1 MGWDGADY
9 VQVLPL
15 EKRNA
20 LRWRSRRLREA
31 DVVGAGRWW
40 PPAYPESQIPHRGA
54 RYTVRIL
61 SPYRP
66 LLLLIIN
73 LDATKVPNYLRCSHL
88 HVGAA
93 IAHMLHLKPFMR
105 RSPSRVLLVVVNIE
119 AAVNRIIML
128 DMQGLSYS
136 YFCTLSTRPPPPP
149 LLVFHALDATNT
161 SSDLRCSHSHACRV
175 LQWEGGRWAEFYL
188 VGMNIE
194 AAVYRII
201 MLDTEGVMS
210 FFFLYAAHCSHIIDL
225 IPPTF
230 YCWHCQIC
238 EVIECV
244 AATVCLTKSKH
255 TMKRNPSSSWQELG
269 ADDLKGECFKIFI
282 ALIS

>member
-136 YFCTLSTRPPPPP
+136 YFCTLSTRPPPPFWCFM
-149 LLVFHALDATNT
+149 LWMQ
-161 SSDLRCSHSHACRV
+161 RI
-175 LQWEGGRWAEFYL
+175 LQVICGAVTRMH
-188 VGMNIE
+188 VGSFNEKE
-194 AAVYRII
+194 AA
-201 MLDTEGVMS
+201 E
-210 FFFLYAAHCSHIIDL
+210 
-225 IPPTF
+225 
-230 YCWHCQIC
+230 Q
-238 EVIECV
+238 
-244 AATVCLTKSKH
+244 
-255 TMKRNPSSSWQELG
+255 SS
-269 ADDLKGECFKIFI
+269 I
-282 ALIS
+282 